1 MDNTAPRGGTL
12 KALRQGKEAS
22 REWPRAVQ
30 LGSQEKSRTGKCL
43 PEHTLLGLFSAIWAV
58 GTEGRARPPAQLPGQ
73 SKHQRHV

>member
-30 LGSQEKSRTGKCL
+30 LGSQEKSRTGKL
-43 PEHTLLGLFSAIWAV
+43 QRQKGGQWWPRTAGLEQKGSNC
-58 GTEGRARPPAQLPGQ
+58 
-73 SKHQRHV
+73 